1 MKILVNEFNTIKAL
15 TKFKKFS
22 EESEQLGWTG
32 MDTILK
38 NSIKSMIFYDRYIQG
53 QKIRASTKKIRANRK
68 KTCMNKKTKK
78 NS

>member
-1 MKILVNEFNTIKAL
+1 
-15 TKFKKFS
+15 
-22 EESEQLGWTG
+22 
-32 MDTILK
+32 
-38 NSIKSMIFYDRYIQG
+38 MIFYDRYIQG